1 MSTDTELAPMSD
13 RLNRDAVDTG
23 VIADSI
29 SCIPEEQR
37 QSYHI
42 KIVPATVFFNGSIYR
57 DLIDLSSEKAYEML
71 QKAPEIWKTSAPSP
85 EDYLEAYRT
94 LGKDFD
100 NILVVT
106 ISSKLSMF
114 YSSAVAARQIFT
126 EESPQTNIEII
137 DSHTVAAAEGL
148 IVLAAARAIAA
159 GKDFAEVVAIA
170 NSIKER
176 VKFIGLLETIRFVYR
191 TGRIPK
197 VASEIGS
204 MLSIKP
210 ILTGSN
216 GSIRLAG
223 AARKKQNG
231 VIKMLRMMDSEVS
244 HTEPVHVAVM
254 HADALEQAKNLKDR
268 ISAEFN
274 CVEIFITDFSPMM
287 GYATGPGTLALAY
300 YKEDGLAS

>member
-1 MSTDTELAPMSD
+1 MSTDTGLTQLAE
-13 RLNRDAVDTG
+13 RRGRTAVDIG
-23 VIADSI
+23 IIADSI
-29 SCIPEEQR
+29 SCIPKEQR
-37 QSYHI
+37 DSYDI
-42 KIVPATVFFNGSIYR
+42 KIVPATIFFNGNIYR
-57 DLIDLSSEKAYEML
+57 DLIDLSSEEAYELL
-71 QKAPEIWKTSAPSP
+71 QRAPEFWKTSAPSP
-85 EDYLEAYRT
+85 EDYLEAYREM
-94 LGKDFD
+94 GNRFSG
-100 NILVVT
+100 ILVVT

-114 YSSAVAARQIFT
+114 YSSALAARQIFL
-126 EESPQTNIEII
+126 EESPETNIEVI

-148 IVLAAARAIAA
+148 IVLAAARAVAA
-159 GKDFAEVVAIA
+159 GKDFPEVVAIA

-197 VASEIGS
+197 VASEVGS

-223 AARKKQNG
+223 AARNKQNG
-231 VIKMLRMMDSEVS
+231 ITKMLRMMAGEVS
-244 HTEPVHVAVM
+244 NTEPVHIAVM
-254 HADALEQAKNLKDR
+254 HADALEQAKELRDK
-268 ISAEFN
+268 IAGEYN

-300 YKEDGLAS
+300 YKEDGLDS